1 MSVGF
6 SNSWRGA
13 GTIVFLLSVTTFS
26 VLRAADEPRP
36 RGRPIEFSDVNGGTS
51 STNAITLG
59 SHSLRPN
66 SLEPSGQLDSLDFRS
81 GQPVA
86 LPPPSSGPVVSRK
99 RNKQSDDWASPDDVI
114 NNYVMEHILG
124 LPGYF
129 ADFSD
134 DEQATRFP
142 STGNRGSLSRGRGRT
157 NSAAGKRISFGG
169 REGAS
174 DDQPDARTERGSGRA
189 TLFDGTMSSAK
200 TLINVDRDGF
210 DLSARRLEGSSGL
223 FGDNRR
229 VDTTADEKRDRKMLE
244 QQLDTFRKNLSFQTP
259 APAENFKPVAITPT
273 PGFAPVGGTFSSAP
287 QTPLGS
293 WPGVANPA
301 FYSGVPTA
309 PTAPSAPGLPG
320 YVPPAPPDPN
330 RFSRPEPVVVA
341 PRRQF

>member
-13 GTIVFLLSVTTFS
+13 GTIVFLLSATTFS

-36 RGRPIEFSDVNGGTS
+36 RGRPIEFSNMNGGTS

-59 SHSLRPN
+59 SPSLRRPD

-81 GQPVA
+81 RGAIP
-86 LPPPSSGPVVSRK
+86 LPPPSSEPGVSRK
-99 RNKQSDDWASPDDVI
+99 RTNQSDDWASPDDVI
-114 NNYVMEHILG
+114 NNYVMEHIMG

-129 ADFSD
+129 SD
-134 DEQATRFP
+134 GEQSTLFP
-142 STGNRGSLSRGRGRT
+142 SKGKRGSLSRSRART
-157 NSAAGKRISFGG
+157 NSPAGRSFSFGG

-174 DDQPDARTERGSGRA
+174 DDQPDAWSERGSGRA
-189 TLFDGTMSSAK
+189 SLFDGTMSSAK
-200 TLINVDRDGF
+200 TLINVDPDGF
-210 DLSARRLEGSSGL
+210 DLSTRRLVGSSGL

-229 VDTTADEKRDRKMLE
+229 VDTMAEEKRDQKMRE
-244 QQLDTFRKNLSFQTP
+244 QQLDTFRKNLSFQPP
-259 APAENFKPVAITPT
+259 APAENFTPVAITPT
-273 PGFAPVGGTFSSAP
+273 PGFAPIGGTFSPAP

-293 WPGVANPA
+293 WPGAANPA

-320 YVPPAPPDPN
+320 YVPADPPAPSKL
-330 RFSRPEPVVVA
+330 SRPEPVVVA